1 MCVCWGGGSQDKT
14 GSRFKNMY
22 GKFIDKYSYFDS
34 NISFSLQVFVFC
46 FYVFKRKNEAEK
58 KSVLSEKFTAGKHLK
73 LMKGVERPSYSR
85 D

>member
-1 MCVCWGGGSQDKT
+1 
-14 GSRFKNMY
+14 MY

-58 KSVLSEKFTAGKHLK
+58 KSVLSKKFTAGKHLK
-73 LMKGVERPSYSR
+73 LMKGVVSGFESQETKLF
-85 D
+85 

>member
-1 MCVCWGGGSQDKT
+1 
-14 GSRFKNMY
+14 MY

-58 KSVLSEKFTAGKHLK
+58 KSVLVHSWETFETDERSGETK
-73 LMKGVERPSYSR
+73 LF
-85 D
+85 